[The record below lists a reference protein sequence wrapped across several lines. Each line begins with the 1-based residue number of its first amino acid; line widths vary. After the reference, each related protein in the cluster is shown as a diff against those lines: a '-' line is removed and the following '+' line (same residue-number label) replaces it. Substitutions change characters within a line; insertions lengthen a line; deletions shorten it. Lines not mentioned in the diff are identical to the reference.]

1 MSPYKIIKEKN
12 KSFLILF
19 AILLTSNCFAISTMT
34 QTCNQPSLTPVVLGV
49 TGTLLITL
57 LISYIALSSRI
68 SKLEEHNI
76 GSDKALKEVA
86 DRLDKVSDKMDTRF
100 MNIDTK
106 IESKFEKIFD
116 KLECIEK
123 ARK

>member
-57 LISYIALSSRI
+57 LISYIALNSRI

-86 DRLDKVSDKMDTRF
+86 DRLDKVSDKMDMRF

>member
-86 DRLDKVSDKMDTRF
+86 DRLDKVSDKMDMRF